1 MSSKLLKQRK
11 QAKSQWLQSPSQRNG
26 DDLNN
31 VRHETNRTFSN
42 KKREYLEE
50 FNELETNSKNK
61 NIRDLYRSI
70 NEFKKGYQPRTNL
83 VKNED
88 GHLLAYSHNILHR

>member
-42 KKREYLEE
+42 KKREYLKE

-70 NEFKKGYQPRTNL
+70 NERKKGYQPRIIL
-83 VKNED
+83 VDDENID
-88 GHLLAYSHNILHR
+88 LLAGSHNILNR